1 MFMNINRFA
10 VFFILCLFIISV
22 AAEEPQIAEEK
33 LAQAENVMR
42 QICDKIQSRNEK
54 CQKTAD
60 VSEYVNCLGRKVAD
74 VSEYVNCLGR
84 KVEQYEREN
93 AILRKGGD
101 GCFEYADALRNRII
115 YLYDTGV
122 LSEFQMAAIAE
133 GVPKA

>member
-10 VFFILCLFIISV
+10 FFFILCLFIISV

-33 LAQAENVMR
+33 LAQAENAMR
-42 QICDKIQSRNEK
+42 QIRDKIQSRNEK
-54 CQKTAD
+54 CQET
-60 VSEYVNCLGRKVAD
+60 AD